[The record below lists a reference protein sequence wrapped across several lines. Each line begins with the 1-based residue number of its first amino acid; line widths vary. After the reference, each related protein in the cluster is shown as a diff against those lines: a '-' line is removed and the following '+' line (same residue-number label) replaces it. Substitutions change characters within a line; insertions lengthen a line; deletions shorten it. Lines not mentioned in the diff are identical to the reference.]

1 MLTDW
6 KKEGFKI
13 PKGKLSIHSAESVK
27 FTEQVL
33 KAGTWQMKVLKEG
46 YKLQFSAQP
55 PKYREE
61 Q

>member
-1 MLTDW
+1 MLADW
-6 KKEGFKI
+6 KEEGFKI

-46 YKLQFSAQP
+46 YKLQFSSASQIQR
-55 PKYREE
+55 KE